1 MQINT
6 VGGECYGGRGAEE
19 EGGQHEHG
27 DGGHGAASPLV
38 PPAAA
43 AANLVHGGGE
53 GGVLAFLGRLWLV
66 WEVLKRV
73 EWSGVWE
80 KSALAGSRYAELCY
94 RIIFYT

>member
-80 KSALAGSRYAELCY
+80 KSALAGSRYAELSG
-94 RIIFYT
+94 